1 MQLFASFFG
10 MKYLYA
16 VFNRVCEER
25 FMYKYLIFLMGFL
38 LFASVLFAQ
47 KNNVETDT
55 LREVN
60 GLWSIR
66 ALKEITKDCPDAHK
80 KINTAG
86 WYNGIGTGFAYTGGF
101 ILAYQLTDAFVYGHK
116 PSWAWC
122 GAGLGFVALSA
133 PFYKMCN
140 NHIYDG
146 IDLYYLEKEKREI
159 STHLKL
165 GFNPGGFGLRL
176 SF

>member
-1 MQLFASFFG
+1 MRLFI
-10 MKYLYA
+10 
-16 VFNRVCEER
+16 
-25 FMYKYLIFLMGFL
+25 LILIL
-38 LFASVLFAQ
+38 LLLGTFVSAQ
-47 KNNVETDT
+47 DSNPDQTKKDT

-66 ALKEITKDCPDAHK
+66 ALKEVTKDYPDAYK

-146 IDLYYLEKEKREI
+146 IDLYYLEKEKKEN
-159 STHLKL
+159 SAHLDL